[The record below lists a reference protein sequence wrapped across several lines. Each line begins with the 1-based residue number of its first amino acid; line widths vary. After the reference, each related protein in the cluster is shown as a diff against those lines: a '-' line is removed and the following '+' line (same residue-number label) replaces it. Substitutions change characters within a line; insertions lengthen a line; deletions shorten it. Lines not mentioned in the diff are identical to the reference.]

1 MTENLWTQKACE
13 KCVQHYI
20 DETGQ
25 QDFSPAAIALW
36 AQERGY
42 TLPEPMTGVEILA
55 RLLGN
60 AATRARR
67 KDAKTSILYRATLA
81 ITDFVKGQR
90 TIKWFDADGPS
101 ATPDKIERSVRARK
115 EQAINI
121 LVSAEATQERY
132 VRTHPTQKFEKI
144 DLSISEEEVQWRLF
158 GKAAADDESQQ
169 AG

>member
-1 MTENLWTQKACE
+1 MTQNIWTQKACE

-20 DETGQ
+20 DETGH
-25 QDFSPAAIALW
+25 QDFSPPEIALW
-36 AQERGY
+36 AEKRGY

-55 RLLGN
+55 RMLAG

-81 ITDFVKGQR
+81 FTAMVRGER
-90 TIKWFDADGPS
+90 TIRWFDVDGPS
-101 ATPDKIERSVRARK
+101 VTVDKIVQSVRQRK

-121 LVSAEATQERY
+121 LVSAGATQERFA
-132 VRTHPTQKFEKI
+132 RTHPKQKFEKV
-144 DLSISEEEVQWRLF
+144 DLSISEEEVQWRLW
-158 GKAAADDESQQ
+158 GKAASDDEAQ